1 MQLAQQDKV
10 LALAEERGI
19 VNPQETDQKTDLL
32 QNQTEEDWEK
42 IRVEEKDA
50 VLGGL
55 MRIGTNHLL
64 FATCLSRSGV
74 SGKNNFSASF

>member
-42 IRVEEKDA
+42 IRVVEKDA

-55 MRIGTNHLL
+55 MRIGTNHL
-64 FATCLSRSGV
+64 
-74 SGKNNFSASF
+74 